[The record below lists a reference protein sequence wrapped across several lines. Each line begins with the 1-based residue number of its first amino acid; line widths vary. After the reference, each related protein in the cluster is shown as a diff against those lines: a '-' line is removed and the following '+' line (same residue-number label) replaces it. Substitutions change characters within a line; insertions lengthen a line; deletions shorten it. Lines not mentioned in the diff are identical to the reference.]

1 MMKSFKPIFVEG
13 TNLDDTWFKLLAE
26 VYKHGRRNRIDTGS
40 YEKETDRLEFDFVA
54 GSIKYPTDRPLS
66 PRLEGLAV
74 PPPTTDEDIE
84 KYFANYLMNGALTG
98 NEHYK
103 YATWI
108 VGGDYRL
115 PKAKMLIECITK
127 GGKPATVVTP
137 VGNLCYTKKEQ
148 GVIARVPNALE
159 WIVNH
164 YQTKGYANNH
174 CYIQVG
180 YPESNMAYDIPYK
193 DETERQTSPCL
204 RGIDTKIVEEL
215 GYKFLLMNVYFRSW
229 DLWGGWPENMGGMVR
244 LMETICEMLGD
255 VRPGALSFASKGLH
269 CYWFQ
274 LDAVACRLNIERE
287 EEDETS

>member
-1 MMKSFKPIFVEG
+1 MIGMKSFKPIFVEG
-13 TNLDDTWFKLLAE
+13 TTLDDTWFKLLAE
-26 VYKHGRRNRIDTGS
+26 VYSHGRRNRIDDGS
-40 YEKETDRLEFDFVA
+40 YAKEVDRLEFDFVA
-54 GSIKYPTDRPLS
+54 GSIKYPTNRPLS

-84 KYFANYLMNGALTG
+84 KYFANYIMNGALEA

-108 VGGDYRL
+108 AGGRYKL
-115 PKAKMLIECITK
+115 PKQKAYYTHEDTNY
-127 GGKPATVVTP
+127 VV
-137 VGNLCYTKKEQ
+137 VDGDAVVME
-148 GVIARVPNALE
+148 VPNALE
-159 WIVNH
+159 WIIKH
-164 YQTKGYANNH
+164 YQEKGYANNH

-180 YPESNMAYDIPYK
+180 YPESNMAYDIPYT
-193 DETERQTSPCL
+193 DETDRQTSPCL
-204 RGIDTKIVEEL
+204 RGIDTKIVQEEW
-215 GYKFLLMNVYFRSW
+215 GTNKLLMNVYFRSW

-255 VRPGALSFASKGLH
+255 VEVGALSFASKGLH

-287 EEDETS
+287 EETE

>member
-1 MMKSFKPIFVEG
+1 MKSFKPIFVEG
-13 TNLDDTWFKLLAE
+13 TTLDDTWFKLLAE

-54 GSIKYPTDRPLS
+54 GSIKYPTSRPLS

-84 KYFANYLMNGALTG
+84 KYFANYIMNGALEA

-108 VGGDYRL
+108 AGGQYVL
-115 PKAKMLIECITK
+115 PKQKAMYRHEGTNYIVEER
-127 GGKPATVVTP
+127 VTM
-137 VGNLCYTKKEQ
+137 E
-148 GVIARVPNALE
+148 VPNALE

-164 YQTKGYANNH
+164 YQERGYANNH

-180 YPESNMAYDIPYK
+180 YPESNMAYDIPYT

-204 RGIDTKIVEEL
+204 RGIDTKIVQEEW
-215 GYKFLLMNVYFRSW
+215 GTNKLLMNVYFRSW

-255 VRPGALSFASKGLH
+255 VEPGALSFASKGLH

-287 EEDETS
+287 DEEL

>member
-84 KYFANYLMNGALTG
+84 KYFANYLMNGALTD

-108 VGGDYRL
+108 VGGKYKL
-115 PKAKMLIECITK
+115 PVKPKVTIENTDVDTGAQYI
-127 GGKPATVVTP
+127 VTE
-137 VGNLCYTKKEQ
+137 VEQ
-148 GVIARVPNALE
+148 GNIIMNVPNALE
-159 WIVNH
+159 WIVKH
-164 YQTKGYANNH
+164 YQEKGYANNH

-287 EEDETS
+287 KEDETS